1 MKLTNTQHA
10 VLSAAADNPSHR
22 VEHFPENLKGA
33 ARTKVLSSLTARGL
47 IREKGKHQVLT
58 KEGFQALGRER
69 PAPVAADGTPR
80 RTRENTKQAAM
91 IALLKRPEGATLAQL
106 IEVTSWQSHSV
117 RGALALMKRHAGTA
131 VTSEKVEGVRTYRLP
146 AGA

>member
-1 MKLTNTQHA
+1 MKLTTTQHA
-10 VLSAAADNPSHR
+10 VLTAAADHPAHR

-33 ARTKVLSSLTARGL
+33 ARTKVLTSLLTHGL
-47 IREKGKHQVLT
+47 IREKGKHHVLT
-58 KEGFQALGRER
+58 KAGLAAIGREQ
-69 PAPVAADGTPR
+69 PAPAAADGKPR

-106 IEVTSWQSHSV
+106 IEVTHWQSHSV

-131 VTSEKVEGVRTYRLP
+131 VTSEKVEGIRTYRLP
-146 AGA
+146 ANA

>member
-1 MKLTNTQHA
+1 MKLTDTQHA
-10 VLSAAADNPSHR
+10 VLTAAADHPAHR

-33 ARTKVLSSLTARGL
+33 ARTKVLASLLVHGL
-47 IREKGKHQVLT
+47 IREKGKHHVLT
-58 KEGFQALGRER
+58 QAGLAALGREQ
-69 PAPVAADGTPR
+69 PAPAAAEGAPR

-106 IEVTSWQSHSV
+106 IESTGWQSHSV
-117 RGALALMKRHAGTA
+117 RGALALMKRHAGVA

-146 AGA
+146 ASA